1 MQTILA
7 IITVIY
13 LFSVVFAKEAL
24 KAIYSEEGIW
34 SNRLEYV
41 VITNFRTWTPIVN
54 TICIFILLK
63 IGIYKK

>member
-1 MQTILA
+1 
-7 IITVIY
+7 
-13 LFSVVFAKEAL
+13 VFAKEAI

-34 SNRLEYV
+34 SNKLEYV
-41 VITNFRTWTPIVN
+41 WKTNVLTFTPIVN